1 MKPKLKQAK
10 EWIEHAKSENSVHVS
25 VPVDVMEQL
34 IAEVSRAHEL
44 PSIRTV
50 EACMAE
56 NRLHGHSEKF
66 EHCGEIFC
74 LEARE
79 LSGLVLARFAQ
90 AAVRSRECVNLTL
103 ID

>member
-34 IAEVSRAHEL
+34 FAEVSRAREL
-44 PSIRTV
+44 PAMRTV

-56 NRLHGHSEKF
+56 NRFGMICLMEKGHKNAHRIVLTF
-66 EHCGEIFC
+66 EHIEMLAQRAIR
-74 LEARE
+74 EARE
-79 LSGLVLARFAQ
+79 K
-90 AAVRSRECVNLTL
+90 
-103 ID
+103 